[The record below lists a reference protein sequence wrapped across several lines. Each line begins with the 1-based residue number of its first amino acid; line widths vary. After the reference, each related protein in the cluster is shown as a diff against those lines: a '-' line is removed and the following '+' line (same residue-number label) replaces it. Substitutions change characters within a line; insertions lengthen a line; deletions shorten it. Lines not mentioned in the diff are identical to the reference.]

1 KNLVTR
7 ALASA
12 GGWRIDAAEDPAV
25 RESTAAYLAQMV
37 APCGAVTDVLID
49 DFQSHP
55 ERAIASAGAAGPA
68 TSAALPWYL
77 DVALGGGRSVPTAL
91 AVIAA
96 QRTDAGSW
104 LWNNEPDLFD
114 ALRGSLKARTP
125 QITIDDLWM
134 ELAIAR
140 LFMGSRD
147 DGAHFAESAST

>member
-1 KNLVTR
+1 GPDFDLYLVPPGSIDDPSRSAVVSDRDDVLPGAVDRASAFALLRQDLTPGCMRKNLVTR

-68 TSAALPWYL
+68 TSVALPWYL
-77 DVALGGGRSVPTAL
+77 DVTLGGGRSVPTAL

-96 QRTDAGSW
+96 QRTDA
-104 LWNNEPDLFD
+104 
-114 ALRGSLKARTP
+114 
-125 QITIDDLWM
+125 
-134 ELAIAR
+134 
-140 LFMGSRD
+140 
-147 DGAHFAESAST
+147 